1 MDNSFVPT
9 VVPKHSLL
17 ANVLGFYSST
27 YFLACLLVCLFNL
40 PIFGFAYNCL
50 FSFQSPSE
58 EFHISF
64 SASPFVA

>member
-40 PIFGFAYNCL
+40 PILVLRTIVYSVFKVLPKNFISVFRL
-50 FSFQSPSE
+50 RPS
-58 EFHISF
+58 
-64 SASPFVA
+64 